1 MNKEIII
8 SGIQQLGVGTTNV
21 YESWRWYAKYFGM
34 DTRVFE
40 ERAKAMFMLPYTG
53 NQPQERH
60 AALAVNLQGG
70 GGFEIWQYT
79 ERTPQKVDFELQ
91 LGDLGIFAGKIKCPN
106 VEKVWQWY
114 KEEGIEISEIST
126 NPLGE
131 KVFFFNDPF
140 GNCFEMVESTEWFS
154 KPTKLTGGP
163 VGAVIGS
170 TNIDKALVVY
180 QQILGFDTIVSDTT
194 GTYKDFAWLKGG
206 EGRFRRVILRQSKQ
220 PIGYFSRMF
229 GKAEIELVQALDRT
243 PKKIYEG
250 RFWGDPGFIQLC
262 FDIQGM
268 DAMREK
274 CASLNCP
281 FTVDSSKSVDIFDMG
296 EASGNFVYIEDPD
309 GTLIEMVETYRI
321 PIIKKLG
328 WYIDLTKRDPKK
340 PLPDWLLK
348 AMRFNKFK
356 G

>member
-79 ERTPQKVDFELQ
+79 ERTPQKVSFELQ

-154 KPTKLTGGP
+154 KPTKLTG
-163 VGAVIGS
+163 AI
-170 TNIDKALVVY
+170 
-180 QQILGFDTIVSDTT
+180 
-194 GTYKDFAWLKGG
+194 
-206 EGRFRRVILRQSKQ
+206 
-220 PIGYFSRMF
+220 
-229 GKAEIELVQALDRT
+229 
-243 PKKIYEG
+243 
-250 RFWGDPGFIQLC
+250 
-262 FDIQGM
+262 
-268 DAMREK
+268 
-274 CASLNCP
+274 
-281 FTVDSSKSVDIFDMG
+281 
-296 EASGNFVYIEDPD
+296 
-309 GTLIEMVETYRI
+309 
-321 PIIKKLG
+321 
-328 WYIDLTKRDPKK
+328 
-340 PLPDWLLK
+340 
-348 AMRFNKFK
+348 
-356 G
+356 